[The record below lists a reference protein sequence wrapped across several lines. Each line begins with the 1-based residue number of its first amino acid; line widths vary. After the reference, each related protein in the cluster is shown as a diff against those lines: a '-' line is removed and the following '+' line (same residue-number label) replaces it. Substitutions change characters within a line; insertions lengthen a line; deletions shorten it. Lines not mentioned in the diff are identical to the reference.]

1 MTQPTSNLLFFYGT
15 ECTHCHEMEP
25 LIERLEKET
34 GLKVDKLESWHDEEN
49 AKLLAEYDHSLC
61 GGVPFMYNTQSQ
73 KFICGNC
80 EYEVLKSWAEGK

>member
-1 MTQPTSNLLFFYGT
+1 MTQPTSNLLFFFGT

-34 GLKVDKLESWHDEEN
+34 GLKVEKLESWHDEEN
-49 AKLLAEYDHSLC
+49 AKLLAEYDKGLC

-80 EYEVLKSWAEGK
+80 EYEVLKNWAEGK